1 MLFGT
6 SCILIYDDAST
17 HPQQK
22 GLQVWTNEDSLRSYD
37 YSPFSLL
44 GSLKAIAR
52 DSSWELH
59 GTVVQILMLT
69 GLLTQASPCA
79 KLHKNQPS
87 VSEWNASN
95 KQDHL
100 CAGLNENN
108 IRGHRLR
115 NLQAE
120 KIHAREITLNCT
132 EQWRE
137 SALEATRSLGK
148 HCVKDTLET
157 YLHECSAQSLRKAA
171 CTGIPPLHVL
181 KCFHY
186 EPGCDTW
193 FF

>member
-1 MLFGT
+1 MAGEPEGNCPGFKSRVTRHCGSDTNVNRAVNTGKPLCKVT
-6 SCILIYDDAST
+6 QQST
-17 HPQQK
+17 ERERVKCFKQARP
-22 GLQVWTNEDSLRSYD
+22 SLC
-37 YSPFSLL
+37 
-44 GSLKAIAR
+44 G
-52 DSSWELH
+52 
-59 GTVVQILMLT
+59 
-69 GLLTQASPCA
+69 
-79 KLHKNQPS
+79 
-87 VSEWNASN
+87 SEW
-95 KQDHL
+95 KH
-100 CAGLNENN
+100 N

-120 KIHAREITLNCT
+120 KKHAREITLNCT

-193 FF
+193 FFRIISSVRTQEWSTMST

>member
-1 MLFGT
+1 MKCFKQ
-6 SCILIYDDAST
+6 AR
-17 HPQQK
+17 P
-22 GLQVWTNEDSLRSYD
+22 SLC
-37 YSPFSLL
+37 
-44 GSLKAIAR
+44 G
-52 DSSWELH
+52 
-59 GTVVQILMLT
+59 
-69 GLLTQASPCA
+69 
-79 KLHKNQPS
+79 
-87 VSEWNASN
+87 SEW
-95 KQDHL
+95 KH
-100 CAGLNENN
+100 N

-181 KCFHY
+181 KYFHY

-193 FF
+193 FFLVLLHLSVPKSGIQCPLIVMSPHSHYTKLDLQEQSDCLKPNKDEKLCVVMKPLCVYVKTIVYTPFLYRSITLGKTLTRLSAS